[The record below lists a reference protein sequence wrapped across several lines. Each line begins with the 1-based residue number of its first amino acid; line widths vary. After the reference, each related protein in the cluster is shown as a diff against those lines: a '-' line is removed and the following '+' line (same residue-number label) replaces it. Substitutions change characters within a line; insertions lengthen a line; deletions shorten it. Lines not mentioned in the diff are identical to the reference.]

1 MGITDVVGKAP
12 RNAWSLFVAE
22 PALGLLDAVFGGVPA
37 PIVRTAYRLTAI
49 EREIQHPSGSA
60 ARDTSWV
67 ELDAFL
73 HEPCADSNAPAA
85 TLPVE
90 QGSRDDRRVSA
101 GPVCTAG

>member
-49 EREIQHPSGSA
+49 D
-60 ARDTSWV
+60 ARS
-67 ELDAFL
+67 
-73 HEPCADSNAPAA
+73 SIRPAA
-85 TLPVE
+85 PHATPR
-90 QGSRDDRRVSA
+90 GSNWTPSSTNRVRTATRRPPRFPSNREVVTTGA
-101 GPVCTAG
+101 